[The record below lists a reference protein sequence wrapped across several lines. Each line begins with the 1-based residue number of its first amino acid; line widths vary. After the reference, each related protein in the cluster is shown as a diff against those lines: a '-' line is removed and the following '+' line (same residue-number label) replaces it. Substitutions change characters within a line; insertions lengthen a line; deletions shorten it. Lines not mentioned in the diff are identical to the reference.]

1 MSIVG
6 PDPVL
11 VLVRTKQV
19 REIDLRDFA
28 DLSFIPDLDVGN
40 RVRNERINSVNLFI
54 IVFAVQLRC
63 VSMAKIS

>member
-54 IVFAVQLRC
+54 IVFAVQSRF